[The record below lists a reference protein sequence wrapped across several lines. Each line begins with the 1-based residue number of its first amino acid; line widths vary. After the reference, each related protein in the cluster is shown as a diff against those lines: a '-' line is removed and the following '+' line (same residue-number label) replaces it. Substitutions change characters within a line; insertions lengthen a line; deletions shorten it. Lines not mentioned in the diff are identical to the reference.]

1 MDGDGR
7 PGADQPAQLDGLPSG
22 HAVAHRPGDR
32 EPHAAQVQQ
41 GGADLEAVGEAVS
54 RLSPWWSWLSRTT
67 SIGPRSAAATAGP
80 VSLWELNAS
89 WEFMLHVGVGD
100 ALTDLATV

>member
-1 MDGDGR
+1 LPPSRLAPGVVVRTAPAEGSRAR
-7 PGADQPAQLDGLPSG
+7 P
-22 HAVAHRPGDR
+22 V
-32 EPHAAQVQQ
+32 
-41 GGADLEAVGEAVS
+41 VS